1 MGAWET
7 NGYNMSVNPYWE
19 NEDKSGGG
27 GSSDSAKRSDIATEF
42 KTTTS
47 YTAGCYVYHND
58 KLYIFNV
65 DHAAGAWDPS
75 DVSEA
80 NVTDEVTS
88 NKAAIDALDDKY
100 PDFPNIRGYFL
111 KTAQGDDGI
120 QLEWEN
126 FKDNVKEIVNPIF
139 QNSDY
144 YVGKVLTRYG
154 TGINDYG
161 WEDVPGGNSETLL
174 FDDVVLV
181 DSQATGAGWAEIPV
195 ADRVELFDSNNLL
208 RFHRIHMEV
217 SFVKKLVADVRTEVE
232 NFSCDFDLD
241 RILVA
246 DAQNYSDPEYSSE
259 NDNNVQAY
267 AYHAYLV
274 NSGGTYAENIIEVNL
289 NFNMFGTNPD
299 PAVNTFAGRLLGL
312 YFENRLVSSGAYNAL
327 PGSEQAIRVKITAK

>member
-1 MGAWET
+1 MGAYET

-19 NEDKSGGG
+19 NEDKSSGGG
-27 GSSDSAKRSDIATEF
+27 GSDI
-42 KTTTS
+42 
-47 YTAGCYVYHND
+47 
-58 KLYIFNV
+58 
-65 DHAAGAWDPS
+65 
-75 DVSEA
+75 
-80 NVTDEVTS
+80 
-88 NKAAIDALDDKY
+88 
-100 PDFPNIRGYFL
+100 PDFPNQRGYFL

-120 QLEWEN
+120 ELEWEN
-126 FKDNVKEIVNPIF
+126 FKDNVKEIMYPMF
-139 QNSDY
+139 AAGDE
-144 YVGKVLTRYG
+144 YVGKVFTKYG
-154 TGINDYG
+154 NGANNNGWVNAQAAYTDYSNASSG
-161 WEDVPGGNSETLL
+161 LNASTVQDAIDELASSSGGSETLL

-181 DSQATGAGWAEIPV
+181 ASQATGAGWAEIPL

-208 RFHRIHMEV
+208 KFHRIHMEV

-246 DAQNYSDPEYSSE
+246 DAQDYSDPEYSSE